1 VKYWD
6 ASAVVPLLVEEA
18 STADKQRILDA
29 DPVIVTWWATRV
41 ECASALGRLRREG
54 SLNEAGFGAA
64 LRRLTTH
71 AASWAEVEPSA
82 AVRRTALRL
91 LRVHPIRAAD
101 ALQLAAA
108 LAAADGDPSTIA
120 FVSCDGRLSAA
131 ADVEGFPVI

>member
-6 ASAVVPLLVEEA
+6 ASGIVPLLVKEA
-18 STADKQRILDA
+18 STADRQRILDT
-29 DPVIVTWWATRV
+29 DSLIITWWASRV

-54 SLNEAGFGAA
+54 SLDEAGFRAA
-64 LRRLTTH
+64 LHRL
-71 AASWAEVEPSA
+71 AIYASSWAEVEPSA

-108 LAAADGDPSTIA
+108 LAAAHGDPSMLTFISGDA
-120 FVSCDGRLSAA
+120 RLSAA
-131 ADVEGFPVI
+131 ADIEGFPVT

>member
-6 ASAVVPLLVEEA
+6 ASGIVPLLVEEA
-18 STADKQRILDA
+18 ATAERQGILDA

-54 SLNEAGFGAA
+54 SLDEAGFGAA

-82 AVRRTALRL
+82 VVRRTALRL

-101 ALQLAAA
+101 SLQLAAA
-108 LAAADGDPSTIA
+108 LAAAHGDPSTLA
-120 FVSCDGRLSAA
+120 FVSGDARLSAA
-131 ADVEGFPVI
+131 ADIEGFPVT